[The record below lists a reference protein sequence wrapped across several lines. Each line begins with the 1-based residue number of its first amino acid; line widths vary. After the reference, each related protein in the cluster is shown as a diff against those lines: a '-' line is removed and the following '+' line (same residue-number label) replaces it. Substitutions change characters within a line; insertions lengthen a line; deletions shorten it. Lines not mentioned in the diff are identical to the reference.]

1 MTIAGERRAEVLLR
15 EGTHDQSFEIQ
26 LTPAE
31 LAAHQLDISLSL
43 QGRGRITQCNAD
55 DGVAAVVEIEP
66 ESGLR
71 LALDGPVETA
81 LDRLLLTGGR
91 LPVAWPDGKLQFA
104 RLQAIVFAAR
114 LAAKGHEPIFDGDG
128 GGLKGEPLQSLA
140 QAPSLRA
147 TDGPSPEFPIAL
159 AEDGLGGARR
169 FYRSTAWRYDY
180 RVDALPQRRLPAS
193 LDLSLA
199 LGPLPDGGAWTV
211 SVVMNGELLLAERSG
226 AGNFQKIIAIPA
238 ACQRADN
245 HLEITAS
252 AVRPDDDVCSEGPEV
267 IAELRGDSVLT
278 GPGDAFGNMLSEL
291 AERLGRAGSVALTS
305 DWRGDQDAGILHAE
319 RLGSSAT
326 QRPPAPQSIALLITL
341 PTS

>member
-1 MTIAGERRAEVLLR
+1 M
-15 EGTHDQSFEIQ
+15 
-26 LTPAE
+26 
-31 LAAHQLDISLSL
+31 
-43 QGRGRITQCNAD
+43 
-55 DGVAAVVEIEP
+55 
-66 ESGLR
+66 
-71 LALDGPVETA
+71 
-81 LDRLLLTGGR
+81 
-91 LPVAWPDGKLQFA
+91 
-104 RLQAIVFAAR
+104 
-114 LAAKGHEPIFDGDG
+114 
-128 GGLKGEPLQSLA
+128 QSLA

-169 FYRSTAWRYDY
+169 FYRSTAWRYD
-180 RVDALPQRRLPAS
+180 ALPQRRLPAS

-199 LGPLPDGGAWTV
+199 LGPLPDGGTWTV
-211 SVVMNGELLLAERSG
+211 SVVMNGELLLAERSR

-238 ACQRADN
+238 AGQRADN
-245 HLEITAS
+245 HLEIIAS
-252 AVRPDDDVCSEGPEV
+252 AVRSDDDVCSEGPEV

-305 DWRGDQDAGILHAE
+305 DKRLSAADAQQAAGLLQALSPQRLRFNRTTGRARIHVLNSAAISAASPGARRWLVWRGDQDAGILHAE